1 MEMKILSVAFL
12 IIFLSWTST
21 EARKIVV
28 FERSGPWAIRQEISD
43 GGGQLFIKE
52 ESHGVVFG
60 RDVQELVPRLAIV
73 KEKLAEGLWRML
85 NVGPHLSGFPLKET
99 VARKG
104 EGLTLHGSPFQFVCN
119 ACIMVSKQAE
129 EVLSNPDTLKNI
141 EELTKNLCKSLPSN
155 FSAQCD
161 EMSQMYIQEAIAMMQ
176 DYLSEDK
183 LCISTGLCNGN
194 NYGSQIK
201 LNWNTE
207 ILPLDVHD
215 DTTCA
220 VCEQFVEE
228 AVYYVDQNK
237 TRSEI
242 LSALHQTCSKL
253 KMFSTECDSL
263 VDYYASLFFMELE
276 TVKPKEFCQK
286 ISYCSDSSSLSL
298 KLEQNCDLCRAAMS
312 EVKAELEDPE
322 TKMKMIEMM
331 LDGCKRVPTYTKEC
345 KRLVFEYGPVILTNM
360 EKYLDSNDIC
370 SELHVCESQAG
381 KLENKINDRVHP
393 LIELPS
399 SESSNQARLE

>member
-1 MEMKILSVAFL
+1 MEMKILSVALL

-21 EARKIVV
+21 DARKIVV
-28 FERSGPWAIRQEISD
+28 FERSGPWVIRQEISN
-43 GGGQLFIKE
+43 GGGELLIKE

-99 VARKG
+99 VTRKG
-104 EGLTLHGSPFQFVCN
+104 LALHGSPFQFVCN
-119 ACIMVSKQAE
+119 ACMEVSKQAE

-141 EELTKNLCKSLPSN
+141 EELTKSICKSLPSN

-161 EMSQMYIQEAIAMMQ
+161 EMSQMYIQETIAMLQ

-183 LCISTGLCNGN
+183 LCVSTGLCNGN
-194 NYGSQIK
+194 NYDSQIK

-207 ILPLDVHD
+207 ISPLDVRD

-263 VDYYASLFFMELE
+263 VDYYASLFFMEVE

-286 ISYCSDSSSLSL
+286 ISYCSYSSSLSL
-298 KLEQNCDLCRAAMS
+298 KQEQNCDLCRAAMS

-331 LDGCKRVPTYTKEC
+331 LEGCKRVPTYTKEC
-345 KRLVFEYGPVILTNM
+345 KRLVFEYGPLILTNM

-370 SELHVCESQAG
+370 SELHVCESHAG
-381 KLENKINDRVHP
+381 KLENNMDDRVHP